1 MSRILVIAML
11 AMLGVASAWLIRQP
25 EPRASTG
32 EDDPETG
39 AVKPTTAPEFPA
51 DGEWLQ
57 SKPLKLADLRGRV
70 VVVHFWTFGCI
81 NCIHNYPVHKGW
93 YEKYADKDV
102 TIIGVHTPEFDHEA
116 KVTRVEAKARDNG
129 LKFPIV
135 IDNDHAIWKRWQNQC
150 WPSIYL
156 VDRKGQIRY
165 RWEGELHLNESTGR
179 KFAAH
184 IDELLA
190 EPR

>member
-11 AMLGVASAWLIRQP
+11 AILGVASAWSIRQP
-25 EPRASTG
+25 EPRANAG
-32 EDDPETG
+32 EDDPEIG

-51 DGEWLQ
+51 RAQWLHTD
-57 SKPLKLADLRGRV
+57 PIKLADLRGRV
-70 VVVHFWTFGCI
+70 VVVQFWTFGCI
-81 NCIHNYPVHKGW
+81 NCIHNYPVYKNW
-93 YEKYADKDV
+93 YEKYAGKEM

-116 KVTRVEAKARDNG
+116 IAARVETRARDNG

-135 IDNDHAIWKRWQNQC
+135 IDNDHAIWKRWQNQY

-165 RWEGELHLNESTGR
+165 RWEGELHLTESAGR

-190 EPR
+190 EKP